1 MSEIIPINN
10 STSSFSIEKNE
21 IDKNECQ
28 KTKEKSKQIN
38 PISLLS
44 KDLLEKINTF
54 DEKNFESKKDNN
66 INDYMQLDETHKDSE
81 ENEEE
86 DDEDDYILEIEKE
99 NEKNM
104 FSFEIYKNEK
114 NDNSNE
120 DKIKQKANEK
130 DIRFSQ
136 PIPSSNNNNN
146 SNNGCFENTNRY
158 YSFGRFSYDCPQF
171 QNKNEIF
178 DTRFNNQMNNQI
190 NFFNNCFTMNGKSG
204 WVCSNCKNFNYE
216 SKSILLNQYLI
227 YKYR

>member
-21 IDKNECQ
+21 IDKNESQ

-104 FSFEIYKNEK
+104 FSFEIFKNEK

-120 DKIKQKANEK
+120 DKIKQKENEK
-130 DIRFSQ
+130 DIRY
-136 PIPSSNNNNN
+136 
-146 SNNGCFENTNRY
+146 RY

-178 DTRFNNQMNNQI
+178 DIRFNNQMNNQI

>member
-21 IDKNECQ
+21 IDKNESQ

-99 NEKNM
+99 NEKCLVSKFLKM
-104 FSFEIYKNEK
+104 KKMIILM
-114 NDNSNE
+114 
-120 DKIKQKANEK
+120 KIKLNKKKMKKILDFPNRSLHLIIIIILIMVVLRIQ
-130 DIRFSQ
+130 IVI
-136 PIPSSNNNNN
+136 IPLGDLVMIALN
-146 SNNGCFENTNRY
+146 FKIKMK
-158 YSFGRFSYDCPQF
+158 FL
-171 QNKNEIF
+171 IF
-178 DTRFNNQMNNQI
+178 D
-190 NFFNNCFTMNGKSG
+190 
-204 WVCSNCKNFNYE
+204 
-216 SKSILLNQYLI
+216 LI
-227 YKYR
+227 IK